1 MNSTHTDDHVFG
13 LNMNSRAFSLL
24 WATPFLLFTIFPF
37 YGAYQYGL
45 HRPLGLALA
54 TTTVAFI
61 ASYLTTWITNPVSPH
76 PGPVPRV
83 FWLTH
88 ALLLGLQFL
97 GALLVYAI
105 GSSGG
110 SQMLGFPAAAWAL
123 QAPRRLVAP
132 GMAGLFVIALGEH
145 LAFESGW
152 FLPFAFL
159 GAAFTTVLSRFTM
172 DAGMRQEA
180 RNTQLLALARE
191 RERDRISADLHDI
204 LGHTLTGMT
213 IKADLVKRLLEKD
226 RPQEAHAQV
235 SELLELSRSAL
246 TEVRA
251 VVTDNRQLNL
261 DEEIASAQTL
271 LAASGVDLQVHREG
285 TPPVGMSSTL
295 IARVIREGTTNIVV
309 HSKASR
315 AVLTLRHNGV
325 ELRNNGYS
333 EAYSRK
339 TRGAGSGLDALAER
353 TREYGR
359 LSWGREANWWVLS
372 VKLDEAATPLPTT
385 STPQGLP
392 VGSASP
398 SSAQAE
404 SPAASPVTDSAPS
417 APSPSAPS
425 PSVPSPP
432 LASPA
437 APTLASDPPSPA
449 MPPAAPE
456 HSEVTP

>member
-1 MNSTHTDDHVFG
+1 
-13 LNMNSRAFSLL
+13 MNSRAFSLL

-159 GAAFTTVLSRFTM
+159 GAAFSTVLSRFTM

-261 DEEIASAQTL
+261 DEEIASAATL

-398 SSAQAE
+398 SSSQAE
-404 SPAASPVTDSAPS
+404 SPAASPVTDSAPP
-417 APSPSAPS
+417 APSR
-425 PSVPSPP
+425 P

-437 APTLASDPPSPA
+437 APAAASDPPSPA
-449 MPPAAPE
+449 RPSLPPSSPAAPE